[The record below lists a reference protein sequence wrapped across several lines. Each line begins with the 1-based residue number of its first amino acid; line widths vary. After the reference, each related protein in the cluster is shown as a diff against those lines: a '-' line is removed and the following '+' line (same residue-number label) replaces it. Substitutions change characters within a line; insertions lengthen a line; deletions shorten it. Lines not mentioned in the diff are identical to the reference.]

1 MAGGGGAGGEGRG
14 AEEALEA
21 GAGDFGGRFVMDVLL
36 VGGEE
41 GVFFFREGGGFEGG
55 GEGVGGLGEGGGGV
69 GGRFAGVDAGFE
81 VEGGVGLFVAVTKVR
96 LVDRWD

>member
-1 MAGGGGAGGEGRG
+1 
-14 AEEALEA
+14 
-21 GAGDFGGRFVMDVLL
+21 MDVLL